1 MKFTYYYEE
10 TSQDTRSWE
19 IESEVML
26 TEDEIMELSTE
37 VSFENGDTSEGDNY
51 KVTFKGTE
59 YGDDTQ
65 YEIDGDEIKEE
76 REL

>member
-10 TSQDTRSWE
+10 WSQDTRSFE
-19 IESEVML
+19 IESEVKL
-26 TEDEIMELSTE
+26 TESEIAELSTE
-37 VSFENGDTSEGDNY
+37 VSFTDGDTSTGDTY

-65 YEIDGDEIKEE
+65 YDITGDDIKEE
-76 REL
+76 D

>member
-1 MKFTYYYEE
+1 MQFTYYYEE

-19 IESEVML
+19 IESEVKL
-26 TEDEIMELSTE
+26 TENEIMQLSTE
-37 VSFENGDTSEGDNY
+37 VSFEDGGTSKGKNY
-51 KVTFKGTE
+51 KVTFTGTE

-76 REL
+76 D

>member
-19 IESEVML
+19 IESEVKL

-37 VSFENGDTSEGDNY
+37 VSFKDGDTSTGDTY
-51 KVTFKGTE
+51 KVTFNGTE

-65 YEIDGDEIKEE
+65 YEIDGDDLKEE
-76 REL
+76 D

>member
-1 MKFTYYYEE
+1 MKFTYYYKE

-19 IESEVML
+19 IESEVKL
-26 TEDEIMELSTE
+26 TEDEIMQLSTE
-37 VSFENGDTSEGDNY
+37 VSFEDGDTSKGENY
-51 KVTFKGTE
+51 QVTFRGTE

-76 REL
+76 D